1 MVWLEFEGNPVQW
14 EEQFAVGYC
23 WLAGNQGKKSS
34 AVQQIWSKL
43 SACAMH
49 PWIQWPILTML
60 RLLLNPLSSC
70 IYFSPRISLHLLMQT
85 YIYPKWWKMH
95 QLFMI
100 RWDLWGGRGGGGKK
114 CVRAKNVGVKIWWD
128 KEFRESTFLGASLAN
143 GVRALWG
150 SEDHPWH
157 TWYFECFCFLVF
169 KACYFRLSCEHHLK
183 ILT

>member
-100 RWDLWGGRGGGGKK
+100 RCEGKK
-114 CVRAKNVGVKIWWD
+114 CGGQNLMGQRISGVNIFGGLTCERSACAMGKRGPPLAYLIFWM
-128 KEFRESTFLGASLAN
+128 FLFSG
-143 GVRALWG
+143 
-150 SEDHPWH
+150 
-157 TWYFECFCFLVF
+157 F
-169 KACYFRLSCEHHLK
+169 
-183 ILT
+183 